1 MNNDKSPGNDGI
13 KIEFYEFFWIKNS
26 LSHSTKKSVVSG
38 QLSTSQK
45 QAVIKLVKKKNR
57 DKQLLKSW
65 RPISL
70 LNIDTK

>member
-26 LSHSTKKSVVSG
+26 LSHSAKKSVVSG

-45 QAVIKLVKKKNR
+45 QAVIKLIKKKNR